1 MVRCIFMRKPSV
13 HSSDGLPVSMSVEV
27 IRKGSVNE
35 MWSGITMECE
45 FKGRLA
51 NENQFY
57 NLRTPFHSVQ
67 AFKAGATTLECRTG
81 SLR

>member
-1 MVRCIFMRKPSV
+1 
-13 HSSDGLPVSMSVEV
+13 MSVEV

-35 MWSGITMECE
+35 MRSGITMECE

-57 NLRTPFHSVQ
+57 NYNQRTPFHSVQ
-67 AFKAGATTLECRTG
+67 ALKAGATTLGRYMG